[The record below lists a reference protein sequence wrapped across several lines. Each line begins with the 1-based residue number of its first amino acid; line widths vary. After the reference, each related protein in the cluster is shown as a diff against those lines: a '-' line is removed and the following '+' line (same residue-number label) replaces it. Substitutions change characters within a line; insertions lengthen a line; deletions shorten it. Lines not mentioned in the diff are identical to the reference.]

1 MKNKNVDLLVGA
13 QWGDEGKG
21 KVVDLLGA
29 DVDVFVRSQGGA
41 NAGHTVIVDGQKV
54 VFHLLPSGML
64 YPGKLC
70 VLGNGLVIDPEQFL
84 KETSELDVLER
95 NRRADYVRAR
105 VVLCFVAKQ
114 EGFSQHEVGK
124 ALGLNH
130 STVCYHEKVMNKAL
144 SLPGQYADYINLYNK
159 FTNAILC
166 QNN

>member
-1 MKNKNVDLLVGA
+1 M
-13 QWGDEGKG
+13 
-21 KVVDLLGA
+21 
-29 DVDVFVRSQGGA
+29 DVEHLTPYLRRRVLKLSIEDRLALRHEIDRSLSEPLSDRLA
-41 NAGHTVIVDGQKV
+41 RLSSMVEV
-54 VFHLLPSGML
+54 M
-64 YPGKLC
+64 
-70 VLGNGLVIDPEQFL
+70 

-130 STVCYHEKVMNKAL
+130 STVCYHEKVMDKAL